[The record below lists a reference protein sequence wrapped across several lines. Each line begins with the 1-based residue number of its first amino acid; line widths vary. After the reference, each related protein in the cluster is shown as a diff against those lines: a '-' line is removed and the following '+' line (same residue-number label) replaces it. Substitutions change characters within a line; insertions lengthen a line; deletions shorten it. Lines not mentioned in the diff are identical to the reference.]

1 MFKGSI
7 ASISPC
13 KPVMLGVEVPEEL
26 EPDPQLT
33 RSTDKVN
40 KQKNKRNIIFSQ
52 KYSNHST
59 LKKPF
64 NKKGFFV
71 LRLLTIERAA

>member
-13 KPVMLGVEVPEEL
+13 KPVMVDVEVPEEL
-26 EPDPQLT
+26 DPDPQLT
-33 RSTDKVN
+33 RSTDKAN

-52 KYSNHST
+52 KIVKTSLY
-59 LKKPF
+59 
-64 NKKGFFV
+64 
-71 LRLLTIERAA
+71 

>member
-13 KPVMLGVEVPEEL
+13 KPVMVDVEVPEEL
-26 EPDPQLT
+26 DPDPQLT
-33 RSTDKVN
+33 RSTDKAN

-52 KYSNHST
+52 K
-59 LKKPF
+59 
-64 NKKGFFV
+64 
-71 LRLLTIERAA
+71 

>member
-33 RSTDKVN
+33 RSTDKAN
-40 KQKNKRNIIFSQ
+40 KQKNKRNIIF
-52 KYSNHST
+52 
-59 LKKPF
+59 P
-64 NKKGFFV
+64 
-71 LRLLTIERAA
+71 